1 MHELHVYLCHV
12 LAVVGCVVGCVYT
25 GNWPCACVGGALG
38 AGALLLLFCLLLL
51 LLLLSGCGS
60 CFCFV

>member
-12 LAVVGCVVGCVYT
+12 LAVVGCVYT

-51 LLLLSGCGS
+51 LLLSGCSS
-60 CFCFV
+60 CFWFVAV